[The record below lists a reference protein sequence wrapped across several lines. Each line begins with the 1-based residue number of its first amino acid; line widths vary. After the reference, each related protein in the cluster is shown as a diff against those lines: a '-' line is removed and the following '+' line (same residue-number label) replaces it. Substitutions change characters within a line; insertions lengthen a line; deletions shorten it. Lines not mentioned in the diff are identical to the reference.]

1 MSKILHS
8 KSNINHLK
16 NKLKILIFYI
26 FRSFKN
32 FFKLFFIN
40 KLSNYSLPNLIIK
53 NVILIDPNKIQF
65 VNSIPMKFYKNTQ
78 LVFDFDWDKKNQI
91 ITEYKD
97 PAYITCKELFI
108 EGMKLEECKEYFYFK
123 RKIHGNKEW
132 KNCKNENDIIQ
143 YLKKKIKLFEG
154 IKKIGVKKNFLSN
167 IEFMIDRNNNL
178 VKINSGNH
186 RFMISRILKLKKI
199 PIEIKVIHLNNFDK
213 GLDQKIKIKDI
224 NNLIKIIANKYA

>member
-1 MSKILHS
+1 MSKILQLIL
-8 KSNINHLK
+8 KINHLK
-16 NKLKILIFYI
+16 NKLKILISYI

-32 FFKLFFIN
+32 YFKLFFN
-40 KLSNYSLPNLIIK
+40 SKLSNYFLPNLVIK
-53 NVILIDPNKIQF
+53 NVILIDPNKIKF

-78 LVFDFDWDKKNQI
+78 LVFDFDWDKENQI
-91 ITEYKD
+91 ITEYRD

-108 EGMKLEECKEYFYFK
+108 EDMKLEECKEYFHFK
-123 RKIHGNKEW
+123 KKIHENKEW

-167 IEFMIDRNNNL
+167 IEFMIDKNGNL

-186 RFMISRILKLKKI
+186 RFMISRILELKKI
-199 PIEIKVIHLNNFDK
+199 PIEIKVIHLNNFNT
-213 GLDQKIKIKDI
+213 GLNQKIKIKDI
-224 NNLIKIIANKYA
+224 NNLIKVIANKYA